1 MNNYDLALIQFTN
14 SFLDKDYAKHPF
26 RQGMNNYA
34 TDGKSIIRVATHLCK
49 EEYEEL
55 DKPNAEYVMNKQK
68 NRDKLFSYEGLC
80 QTLDLVPKVNFES
93 CDACGGEGQVEFEFE
108 YDGHTYYHS
117 NTCPICNGTGKVEL
131 STEKRDFR
139 YGIKFEKYAYPI
151 AQDQLVLLMKIMKEV
166 DVSTAR
172 LVYAEPSIYKFELN
186 KDVEVMFCGYF
197 PGQKLEDYFICCK
210 EEEQL

>member
-1 MNNYDLALIQFTN
+1 MNKYDAALILFTN

-34 TDGKSIIRVATHLCK
+34 TDGMSIIRVATHLCK

-80 QTLDLVPKVNFES
+80 QTLDMVPKVNFTC

-117 NTCPICNGTGKVEL
+117 NTCPICNGTGKMEL
-131 STEKRDFR
+131 SMGERDYR
-139 YGIKFEKYAYPI
+139 YGIKFEKDAWPI
-151 AQDQLVLLMKIMKEV
+151 KQDQLVLLMKIMKQV

-172 LVYAEPSIYKFELN
+172 LVYADPSIYKFELN
-186 KDVEVMFCGYF
+186 KDVEVMFCGYH
-197 PGQKLEDYFICCK
+197 PGRKFKDLFVCCK
-210 EEEQL
+210 EE

>member
-1 MNNYDLALIQFTN
+1 MNKYDTALILFTN
-14 SFLDKDYAKHPF
+14 SFLYKDYAKHPF
-26 RQGMNNYA
+26 RQGMNNYE
-34 TDGKSIIRVATHLCK
+34 TDGMSIIRVATHLCK
-49 EEYEEL
+49 EEYEES

-68 NRDKLFSYEGLC
+68 NRDKLFSYEGLR

-93 CDACGGEGQVEFEFE
+93 CDACGGDGKVEFEFE
-108 YDGHTYYHS
+108 YDGHTYYHRHY
-117 NTCPICNGTGKVEL
+117 CPICHGTGKVEL

-139 YGIKFEKYAYPI
+139 YGIKFEKDAYPI
-151 AQDQLVLLMKIMKEV
+151 SQDQLILLMKIMKEV

-172 LVYAEPSIYKFELN
+172 LVYAEPSICKFELN

-210 EEEQL
+210 EEDQL